1 MDGILSQRVTPLLK
15 CMVLFL
21 FIFTAKV
28 LTSRP
33 HDDSSHETRNSI
45 HHQKPTHYVR
55 TFTKY
60 HHRRTIQWNNGQDET
75 YWPLTQDQPKIIEKR
90 SVNILNSN
98 ELLEAVDEENLNQ
111 LTSASVKSNIVTGD
125 EKSVNVVNDDQ
136 KGITKQ
142 VKRYKI
148 KPAVIVTEVPIV
160 IVPNIT
166 CLYKIHSV
174 AMSVTPSY
182 VEDKGAVVEN
192 EIFGMILHFFFY
204 L

>member
-45 HHQKPTHYVR
+45 YHQKPTHYVR

-136 KGITKQ
+136 KGVTKQ

-160 IVPNIT
+160 IVPTIT

-182 VEDKGAVVEN
+182 NEDKNAQLVVEN
-192 EIFGMILHFFFY
+192 EIFGMILHFF
-204 L
+204 